1 MIFRTLMVYLAK
13 ALCFVSVGRVFGR
26 IAQSVEQLPFK
37 QTVGGSNPSAPT
49 KQIFLY

>member
-1 MIFRTLMVYLAK
+1 MCLAK
-13 ALCFVSVGRVFGR
+13 AMFFVVIGLFGR

-49 KQIFLY
+49 KQKKNPFFVYNV